1 MASTVTHVV
10 TVVGFV
16 LFISCFN
23 VSYAKSIKV
32 DDYINKYHN
41 KTRLTDYQCIRFT
54 KFASN
59 ALRKF
64 VPCLCVQ
71 TTVAFEGKKSVQQL
85 RGRTV
90 Q

>member
-1 MASTVTHVV
+1 MTSTVTHVV
-10 TVVGFV
+10 TAVRFV
-16 LFISCFN
+16 LFINCFN
-23 VSYAKSIKV
+23 VIYAKSIKV
-32 DDYINKYHN
+32 GDYINKYHN
-41 KTRLTDYQCIRFT
+41 KIRLTDYQCIRFK
-54 KFASN
+54 KFESI

-71 TTVAFEGKKSVQQL
+71 ATVAFEGKKSVQQL